1 VANTNLKNSAK
12 KNFDAIYDSMNHG
25 TKLVV
30 NSNLQDEKDK
40 LGKTE
45 LGSMQVRGS
54 TEDVRREK
62 SKMGTMNSLQVEEST
77 GMEVISEEKEKQRK
91 ENQELLK

>member
-1 VANTNLKNSAK
+1 
-12 KNFDAIYDSMNHG
+12 MNHG

-62 SKMGTMNSLQVEEST
+62 SKMGTMNSLQVEESS